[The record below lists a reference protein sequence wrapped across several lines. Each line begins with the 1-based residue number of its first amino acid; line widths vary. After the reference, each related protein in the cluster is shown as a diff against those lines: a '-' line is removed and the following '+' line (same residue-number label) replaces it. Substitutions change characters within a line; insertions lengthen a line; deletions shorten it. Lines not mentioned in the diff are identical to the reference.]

1 MSVNIFK
8 DEFLR
13 CLMCRKTEV
22 VEDQLKHNNFKMIL
36 NVELNNEVEV
46 PVYHLIEPKDEHSK
60 IKFLHYNEFP
70 DGVFIKK
77 LSEHEYKIYV
87 IEIKRDIT
95 KHLDKIPKQLHS
107 GILHAISVIKMS
119 EAQIDFN
126 KNTIFENQE
135 IKIDYELIVCSG
147 KKVLYSTPKK
157 VIPGKPVESNVLLK
171 LLRDSNKVRH
181 NLKGKELVELPV
193 KVVILEETVGDNGK
207 EFYEGSILL
216 A

>member
-1 MSVNIFK
+1 
-8 DEFLR
+8 
-13 CLMCRKTEV
+13 
-22 VEDQLKHNNFKMIL
+22 
-36 NVELNNEVEV
+36 
-46 PVYHLIEPKDEHSK
+46 
-60 IKFLHYNEFP
+60 
-70 DGVFIKK
+70 
-77 LSEHEYKIYV
+77 
-87 IEIKRDIT
+87 
-95 KHLDKIPKQLHS
+95 
-107 GILHAISVIKMS
+107 
-119 EAQIDFN
+119 
-126 KNTIFENQE
+126 
-135 IKIDYELIVCSG
+135 LIVCSG